1 MGPRDGGQLTMGFWI
16 LKTEPS
22 SYSFD
27 RLVQEKT
34 AVWDGVTNPVALKN
48 IRAMQKGDA
57 VMVYHTGD
65 EKAVVGIARALG
77 PAYPDPNK
85 DNPRLVVVDL
95 EPIKALPRPVT
106 LKEIKASPKFTGWDL
121 VRLPRLSV
129 MSVSADHWN
138 EVEKMA
144 RS

>member
-1 MGPRDGGQLTMGFWI
+1 MAKRWL

-22 SYSFD
+22 CYSFAQLQKE
-27 RLVQEKT
+27 RK
-34 AVWDGVTNPVALKN
+34 AVWDDVRNPSALKN
-48 IRAMQKGDA
+48 LNEVAKGDLCFI
-57 VMVYHTGD
+57 YHTGD